1 MDDIKSALIL
11 QKLVFDKIMFERKG
25 FKTTNDVE
33 FQIEVKIGKAPDAD
47 NIYKVTLL
55 LKGTKK
61 NEYELDISLT
71 GFFEINRSEGLA
83 PDLEQALVNKNS
95 VAIMMP
101 YLRSELSLLTAQ
113 PETDCVVLPP
123 FNINKMRTD

>member
-33 FQIEVKIGKAPDAD
+33 FQIEVKIGKASDAD
-47 NIYKVTLL
+47 NVYKVTLL
-55 LKGTKK
+55 LRGIKED
-61 NEYELDISLT
+61 EYELNISLT
-71 GFFEINRSEGLA
+71 GFFEINRSEEMT
-83 PDLEQALVNKNS
+83 PELEETLVNKNS

-123 FNINKMRTD
+123 FNINKMRTE